1 MHFTKLSKT
10 DYLYRVSTL
19 FTNSVQDEKIRNAV
33 FSYGYN
39 QEKMEEGKKLYETL
53 DSLEREYLRAIDIK
67 AAINFQK
74 QKLQRQVNKS
84 YMKYLKIAR
93 IAFDQHTEARESL
106 LLEGIRERI
115 FEKWFHQV
123 EVFCNN
129 IISNS
134 EYWPYLE
141 QFGVRNKDI
150 EALKEQLDSLR
161 ILADQTL
168 KMTGQVKMITEKKRT
183 QTIHVQNWVSDYIK
197 IARIAFEDA
206 PQNLEKLGIS

>member
-1 MHFTKLSKT
+1 MHFTKLSKS

-39 QEKMEEGKKLYETL
+39 QEKMEEGKKLYEAL

-67 AAINFQK
+67 AALNFQK
-74 QKLQRQVNKS
+74 QKLHRQVNKS
-84 YMKYLKIAR
+84 YMKFLKIAR
-93 IAFDQHTEARESL
+93 IAFDQHIEARESL
-106 LLEGIRERI
+106 MLEGIRERI

-123 EVFCNN
+123 DVFCNN
-129 IISNS
+129 ILGNS
-134 EYWPYLE
+134 EYWPFLE
-141 QFGVRNKDI
+141 QYGIKSKDI
-150 EALKEQLDSLR
+150 EGLKALLVELR
-161 ILADQTL
+161 VLADQTL
-168 KMTGQVKMITEKKRT
+168 KLTGQVKMITEKKRN

-206 PQNLEKLGIS
+206 PQDLEKLGIS

>member
-19 FTNSVQDEKIRNAV
+19 FTNSVLDEKIRDAV
-33 FSYGYN
+33 YSYGYN
-39 QEKMEEGKKLYETL
+39 KDKMEEGKKLYETL
-53 DSLEREYLRAIDIK
+53 DSFEREYQRTIDIK
-67 AAINFQK
+67 AALNFQK
-74 QKLQRQVNKS
+74 QKLHRQVNKS

-106 LLEGIRERI
+106 ILEGIRERI

-129 IISNS
+129 ILCNV

-141 QFGVRNKDI
+141 QYGIRNKDI
-150 EALKEQLDSLR
+150 EVLKGLLDELR
-161 ILADQTL
+161 VLADQTL
-168 KMTGQVKMITEKKRT
+168 KLTGQVKMITEKKRA
-183 QTIHVQNWVSDYIK
+183 QTIFVQNWVSDYIK

-206 PQNLEKLGIS
+206 PQNLEKLGIV

>member
-1 MHFTKLSKT
+1 MHFTKLSKS

-19 FTNSVQDEKIRNAV
+19 FTNSVQDEKIRDAV
-33 FSYGYN
+33 FSYGYS
-39 QEKMEEGKKLYETL
+39 QEKMEEGKKLYEIL

-74 QKLQRQVNKS
+74 QKLHRQVNKS

-93 IAFDQHTEARESL
+93 IAFDQHIEARESL
-106 LLEGIRERI
+106 MLEGIRERI

-129 IISNS
+129 ILGNA

-141 QFGVRNKDI
+141 QYGIRNNDI
-150 EALKEQLDSLR
+150 EGLKALLGELR
-161 ILADQTL
+161 VLADQTL
-168 KMTGQVKMITEKKRT
+168 KLTGQVKMITEKKRA
-183 QTIHVQNWVSDYIK
+183 QTIQVQNWVSDYIK

-206 PQNLEKLGIS
+206 PQNLEKLGIN